1 MIMRAFQIQDQF
13 GLQHLTLVE
22 RDDPKPGPSQIVV
35 KVAAASLNYRDWLMI
50 NGQYNPKQPLPLIP
64 LSDGVG
70 IVEAIGA
77 DVDSVAVGD
86 RVAGIFAQ
94 NWLAGE
100 PDQSVLL
107 HTVGGPIDGMLAE
120 RVILNASGVVPV
132 PAHLTD
138 EEAATLPCA
147 AVTAWSALFERRPV
161 QPGDTV
167 LIQGTGGVSI
177 FALQFAKLAGC
188 RVAVISSSDERL
200 ERCVQLGADYTL
212 NYRAEPKW
220 DKAIR
225 AWTSGVGVDRVIEV
239 GGQETFNRSLKAVR
253 HSGVIAMIGI
263 LSGNRGDIDLV
274 PILMRRIDVQG
285 IFVGAR
291 ATFVDMNRAIAMAEL
306 RPAIHSVTAFEDAP
320 QAFEQL
326 ERGGHFGKL
335 VIRIG

>member
-1 MIMRAFQIQDQF
+1 MRAYQIQDQF
-13 GLQHLTLVE
+13 GLKNLKLVE
-22 RDDPKPGPSQIVV
+22 RDDPTPGPHQVV
-35 KVAAASLNYRDWLMI
+35 LNLHAASLNFRDWLMVI
-50 NGQYNPKQPLPLIP
+50 GHYNAKQPLPLIP

-70 IVEAIGA
+70 VVESIGSH
-77 DVDSVAVGD
+77 VSSVAVGD

-94 NWLAGE
+94 SWLAGE
-100 PDQSVLL
+100 PDQSILQ

-120 RVILNASGVVPV
+120 RVVLNETGVVPV

-161 QPGDTV
+161 RPGDTV

-188 RVAVISSSDERL
+188 RVAVISSNDERL
-200 ERCVQLGADYTL
+200 ERCKQLGADFTH
-212 NYRAEPKW
+212 NYKSEPAW
-220 DKAIR
+220 DKAMR
-225 AWTSGVGVDRVIEV
+225 DWTDGVGVDRVIEV
-239 GGQETFNRSLKAVR
+239 GGQETFGRSLKAVR

-285 IFVGAR
+285 IFVGSR
-291 ATFVDMNRAIAMAEL
+291 ATFVEMNRAIADAQL
-306 RPAIHSVTAFEDAP
+306 RPVIDRVTAFEDAP
-320 QAFEQL
+320 TAFEQL
-326 ERGGHFGKL
+326 SRGGHFGKL
-335 VIRIG
+335 VIKIG